1 MKPAHTALLLG
12 LVMSVYGFASVYLVV
27 TYLPPGFVIV
37 VPMLAVAIPIAALW
51 PSWFDRGRSLGWGHR
66 LLRRLGVV
74 AGSAPVGMAVS
85 VLIVLAM
92 PGYVAWADNRHGASL
107 RRQGRPEAEI
117 EAAVAQHHHQQPV
130 EFLGQGAVV
139 TLFPGTIGALVTTA
153 AGAVSF
159 RRRFAAH
166 LRA

>member
-1 MKPAHTALLLG
+1 MKPAHTALWLG
-12 LVMSVYGFASVYLVV
+12 LVLAVYGFASIYLVA
-27 TYLPPGFVIV
+27 TYLPPRFLILA
-37 VPMLAVAIPIAALW
+37 PLLAVAIPITVLW
-51 PSWFDRGRSLGWGHR
+51 PSWFDRGRSLGWGQR

-85 VLIVLAM
+85 FVIVLAL
-92 PGYVAWADNRHGASL
+92 PGYVAWADNRHAASL
-107 RRQGRPEAEI
+107 RRQGMPEAEI

-159 RRRFAAH
+159 RRRSAAH